1 MKSNHLKKLLLLLL
15 CTGVFSAA
23 GVAIAQQ
30 PVTKSLSIHEALKK
44 ITKAFGTEFMY
55 DGELLREKKTSY
67 DLDNI
72 RHKSLEEVLK
82 GVLYPNGFLFV
93 YLKENY
99 YTIVPKD
106 RVGEAYLK
114 STSSANTPNIY
125 NTNTTA
131 NQAQQSRNI
140 SGTVVNSSGSP
151 LDGVS
156 ITAKNAGTGTTTN
169 ANGNF
174 RILVNENDV
183 LVISSV
189 GFIQQEIKIDNQ
201 ENIKITLEDQ
211 QKTLDEVVVIGY
223 GTQRKSDLTGS
234 VVSLRKEDFNKAIT
248 TSVAQLI
255 QGRAPGVQVTQSS
268 GAPGGGVSIRI
279 RGSSSINAGNEPL
292 YVIDGLLID
301 NAPSI
306 TANGIGFTGSPPPSN
321 PLNALNPSDIE
332 AVEILKDASA
342 TAIYGSRGANGVIL
356 ITTKRGKEGILNIDY
371 NFLSGTSTVSHK
383 MDLLNTGEYINVM
396 NELAKARG
404 VAPVFSPAQIQEI
417 GNGTDWQ
424 DVIYRSAF
432 SHNHNLSL
440 SGGSNKTT
448 FFTSFNYNKQKGIIL
463 NTDFERFQGRVNL
476 EHKAS
481 EKFKFGINLNS
492 SLIKNNEVPTNGTGL
507 NQEADVINTTLNV
520 PPVFG
525 VFDANGNYIRPEN
538 GVLVSVTLDNPLAL
552 ANGIRGHIET
562 NRTFGNLYGDY
573 TILPGLS
580 ARLSFGSD
588 RTNSRR
594 DVYQSTLTNRGRAT
608 GGNATIAT
616 GELSNYLLEGLL
628 TYTKEINNR
637 HSINAVAG
645 YTYQQFDLRRF
656 NGSIL
661 GFTSDLTTTN
671 NLGLGNTN
679 FDDLSSLTTRRRL
692 ISYLGRVNYSF
703 NRKYLFTAS
712 FRADGSSNFGA
723 NNKYGIFP
731 SFSTAWRISEET
743 FIKNT
748 DIFSDLKLRLGW
760 GQIGNDDIGIGNAF
774 ATYNNARDAVFGNV
788 INPGLSPTRIPNP
801 DLKWET
807 TEQFNLGLDFGFLR
821 GRISGTFD
829 YFIKNTKDLLIALP
843 IPGATGFN
851 SITQNVGEIR
861 NSGFEIL
868 INSKNIDKKFRWNT
882 SLNFS
887 TVKNRVVS
895 LGSIPSIIN
904 TLYATSVIATPGVPL
919 FSYYGYQAEGIFQN
933 LDEIAKSAQAGT
945 AVLGVPKWRD
955 VNADGVINDKDRT
968 VLGKAFPDFT
978 YGINNAFSY
987 KNFDLSVFVEGT
999 QGFSL
1004 YNATVVEALYP
1015 NDPYR
1020 NRLAVPLLN
1029 RWTPQNPTNAWPS
1042 GVDITKYRGGSV
1054 NSFTVTDASY
1064 VRLKNVQLSYQFKM
1078 GSKKFLRS
1086 ASIYIAG
1093 QNLATIT
1100 NYLGYDPDVNS
1111 TSSSTIRLDR
1121 NSYPSSRTISLGGNF
1136 GF

>member
-1 MKSNHLKKLLLLLL
+1 MIIRPYTKNRLLYNLLSLIHSQFSLQLKLWP
-15 CTGVFSAA
+15 T
-23 GVAIAQQ
+23 
-30 PVTKSLSIHEALKK
+30 SIL
-44 ITKAFGTEFMY
+44 T
-55 DGELLREKKTSY
+55 
-67 DLDNI
+67 
-72 RHKSLEEVLK
+72 
-82 GVLYPNGFLFV
+82 FLFLTV
-93 YLKENY
+93 NSY
-99 YTIVPKD
+99 
-106 RVGEAYLK
+106 
-114 STSSANTPNIY
+114 SQSSFGV
-125 NTNTTA
+125 
-131 NQAQQSRNI
+131 
-140 SGTVVNSSGSP
+140 SGTVTDNAGAP
-151 LDGVS
+151 LSGVS
-156 ITAKNAGTGTTTN
+156 VSLKNGSVGTSTDLSGRFNLTVPN
-169 ANGNF
+169 ANGLLIF
-174 RILVNENDV
+174 TY
-183 LVISSV
+183 V
-189 GFIQQEIKIDNQ
+189 GYTTQEIPIKNRT
-201 ENIKITLEDQ
+201 NISVQLVTAAKS
-211 QKTLDEVVVIGY
+211 LDDVVVVGY

-234 VVSLRKEDFNKAIT
+234 VVSLRKEDFNKGVT

-301 NAPSI
+301 NSPSI
-306 TANGIGFTGSPPPSN
+306 TANGTGFTGSPPPSN

-332 AVEILKDASA
+332 SVEILKDASA

-356 ITTKRGKEGILNIDY
+356 ITTKRGKEGILNVDY
-371 NFLSGTSTVSHK
+371 NFLSGVSTVAHK
-383 MDLLNTGEYINVM
+383 MELLNTSQYITAM

-404 VAPVFSPAQIQEI
+404 VAAVFSPAQIEEI

-424 DVIYRSAF
+424 DVLYRKGYSQ
-432 SHNHNLSL
+432 NHNLSL

-448 FFTSFNYNKQKGIIL
+448 FFTSFNYNKQQGIIL
-463 NTDFERFQGRVNL
+463 NTDFQRFQGRLNL

-481 EKFKFGINLNS
+481 AKFKFGININS
-492 SLIKNNEVPTNGTGL
+492 SLIKNNEVPTNGSAI
-507 NQEADVINTTLNV
+507 NQQADVINTALNV

-525 VFDANGNYIRPEN
+525 IFDSAGGYIRPES

-552 ANGIRGHIET
+552 ANGIRGHGET
-562 NRTFGNLYGDY
+562 NRTFGNIYGDY
-573 TILPGLS
+573 TIIPGLS

-594 DVYQSTLTNRGRAT
+594 DVYQSTITNRGRVT

-628 TYTKEINNR
+628 TYTTVMNNR
-637 HSINAVAG
+637 HNINAVAG

-656 NGSIL
+656 DGTIQ

-671 NLGLGNTN
+671 NLSLGNTN
-679 FDDLSSLTTRRRL
+679 FDDLNSLTTKRRL

-723 NNKYGIFP
+723 NNKYGFFP
-731 SFSTAWRISEET
+731 SFSTAWKLGEEP
-743 FIKNT
+743 FIQSTN
-748 DIFSDLKLRLGW
+748 IFSDLKVRVGW

-774 ATYNNARDAVFGNV
+774 ATYNNARDAIFGNV
-788 INPGLSPTRIPNP
+788 VNPGLSPTRIPNP

-807 TEQFNLGLDFGFLR
+807 TEQFNVGLDFAFLR
-821 GRISGTFD
+821 GRISGTLD
-829 YFIKNTKDLLIALP
+829 YFIKNTKDLLLALP
-843 IPGATGFN
+843 IARSTGFN
-851 SITQNVGEIR
+851 SITQNVGQIR
-861 NSGFEIL
+861 NNGFEIL
-868 INSKNIDKKFRWNT
+868 LNSKNIDRKFKWNT
-882 SLNFS
+882 SVNFS
-887 TVKNRVVS
+887 TIKNSVIS
-895 LGSIPSIIN
+895 LGAIPSIIN

-919 FSYYGYQAEGIFQN
+919 FSYYGYQADGIFQN
-933 LDEIAKSAQAGT
+933 AEEIAKSAQAGT
-945 AVLGVPKWRD
+945 AIPGVPKWRD
-955 VNADGVINDKDRT
+955 VNADGVINDKDRV

-978 YGINNAFSY
+978 YGINNTFSY
-987 KNFDLSVFVEGT
+987 KNFDLSVFIEGT

-1004 YNATVVEALYP
+1004 YNASVVEALYP

-1020 NRLAVPLLN
+1020 NRLAVPVLN

-1042 GVDITKYRGGSV
+1042 GVDITKYQGGSV

-1064 VRLKNVQLSYQFKM
+1064 ARLRNVQLSYQFNIANRKIV
-1078 GSKKFLRS
+1078 RT
-1086 ASIYIAG
+1086 ASIYVSG

-1100 NYLGYDPDVNS
+1100 NYMGFDPDVSS

-1121 NSYPSSRTISLGGNF
+1121 NSYPSSRTISLGCNF